1 MKITKQQLRRII
13 KEEKARILSENI
25 KARDPRLVQ
34 IFMKIGDPIR
44 NEIES
49 LLFGTL
55 GTQAE
60 DVASDVVRAV
70 NTAITDTVM
79 PHLGTKER

>member
-1 MKITKQQLRRII
+1 
-13 KEEKARILSENI
+13 
-25 KARDPRLVQ
+25 
-34 IFMKIGDPIR
+34 MKIGDPIR
-44 NEIES
+44 NEIET